1 MRLGN
6 ALAGILISVAGVN
19 AVAHTPI
26 VSNAEV
32 AYHRNYL
39 YVGGQ
44 YVQDSS
50 GGHVFTDQMYVEKL
64 TPTQGVS
71 KEHPIVFIHGQAQ
84 TGTVSCKYPDRRKA
98 AWLTLML

>member
-1 MRLGN
+1 MRFGN
-6 ALAGILISVAGVN
+6 ALAGILISITGAN
-19 AVAHTPI
+19 AVAHHPI
-26 VSNAEV
+26 VSNAEA

-44 YVQDSS
+44 YVQDNS

-64 TPTQGVS
+64 TPTQGVT

-84 TGTVSCKYPDRRKA
+84 TGTVSFKCPNRGKKRLLD
-98 AWLTLML
+98 